1 MSRARAPSAAA
12 AHALVYG
19 PMTPGY
25 DPRRY
30 PPPGPYGAPPGYP
43 AYPQPAYPY
52 ASPATE
58 AQDIGHLNMLAVF
71 HFVYAGLLGLLGLFF
86 VIYIVIGVAMVTSA
100 GSGGG
105 ASGGPPPEAIGGIF
119 ALVGVLAMFF
129 TWGKAV
135 LVIGSGV
142 SLRAHRRLTLSY
154 VVACLTCLNVPI
166 GTALGIATIMALN
179 RPSVKA
185 LYQETERAGA

>member
-1 MSRARAPSAAA
+1 
-12 AHALVYG
+12 
-19 PMTPGY
+19 MTPGY
-25 DPRRY
+25 DPRGY

-52 ASPATE
+52 ASPATA
-58 AQDIGHLNMLAVF
+58 AQDVQQLNMLAVF
-71 HFVYAGLLGLLGLFF
+71 HFVYAGLLGLVGLFF
-86 VIYIVIGVAMVTSA
+86 VIYIVLGVAMATS
-100 GSGGG
+100 GGSSGGG

-119 ALVGVLAMFF
+119 ALIGAFAMFI
-129 TWGKAV
+129 TWGKAAL
-135 LVIGSGV
+135 LVWSGV

-154 VVACLTCLNVPI
+154 VVGCLSCLNVPI
-166 GTALGIATIMALN
+166 GTALGIATLMALS